1 MRSITVIRPPCYSIP
16 LCPLR
21 LLVLLR
27 NASNP
32 TRCIARRR
40 GQVSTI
46 LDAHLCAYSQSG
58 IVWQRDP
65 IRARQPTL
73 PRWSPHNPC
82 GTSRPRSE
90 PLSFSFTLY
99 QKLNT
104 SRQGFGAL
112 STSSCR
118 APEHRSA
125 EPTQKGA
132 AMPVGK
138 APRPTAAGLA
148 PPGMG
153 GWLNLQ
159 AGPNLHCPVFM

>member
-1 MRSITVIRPPCYSIP
+1 MLLNPPLPPSSASVVTKRVESDTLYCETTRSSFHHPRRAP
-16 LCPLR
+16 LCLFPIWHCMAARPDPGPPAHTAAMESSQPLR
-21 LLVLLR
+21 
-27 NASNP
+27 
-32 TRCIARRR
+32 
-40 GQVSTI
+40 
-46 LDAHLCAYSQSG
+46 HLA
-58 IVWQRDP
+58 P
-65 IRARQPTL
+65 
-73 PRWSPHNPC
+73 
-82 GTSRPRSE
+82 E
-90 PLSFSFTLY
+90 PLSFTFTLY

-104 SRQGFGAL
+104 SRQGFGAS